1 MTQKAYILIYDDDVG
16 TRSEVK
22 DFIDGMP
29 EVLFW
34 RYDMP
39 HSFYLI
45 SEHTASGIA
54 NNISAMTEHEGRFL
68 VAEINSNKQGWLPRR
83 TWKLLNKKRFST
95 ESAAVR
101 SV

>member
-1 MTQKAYILIYDDDVG
+1 MTKKAYIFIYDDDVG

-22 DFIDGMP
+22 DFIDSLP

-39 HSFYLI
+39 HSFYLV
-45 SEHTASGIA
+45 SEHSASEIA
-54 NNISAMTEHEGRFL
+54 DKISAMTEHEGRFL

-83 TWKLLNKKRFST
+83 TWRLLNKKRFST

-101 SV
+101 SA